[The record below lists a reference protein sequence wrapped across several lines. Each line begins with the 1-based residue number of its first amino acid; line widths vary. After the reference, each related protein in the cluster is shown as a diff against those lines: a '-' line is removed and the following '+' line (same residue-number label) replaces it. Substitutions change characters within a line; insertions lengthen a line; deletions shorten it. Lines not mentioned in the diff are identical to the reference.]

1 MLNLNVNIYCWWRDT
16 LLQSRNYD
24 VIQVVLT
31 HFCLPQ
37 MKVFMFTFWCILI
50 NVLWKDWNIPVI
62 WQLYDVTIA
71 SHINLIGVLTAAKNC
86 RAFIGLIKS
95 WNCLSIV
102 NNLVIVTSSHVSAI
116 QYDQNI
122 EHTPMIN
129 CSKFHQVRI
138 KTKKVMEG
146 GGGGGDL
153 DWETSKKLGMD
164 RVNKRRTA
172 NGCYL
177 QKKQKNL
184 SDIYFFNWQVSI
196 FVCLLIY
203 RKKKRKTNE
212 HFQDCALLSED
223 LKQWWTTARYWT
235 QRQRTLDALST
246 GKLFV

>member
-146 GGGGGDL
+146 GGGDL

-177 QKKQKNL
+177 QKTKE
-184 SDIYFFNWQVSI
+184 SFRYIFF
-196 FVCLLIY
+196 LIDKLVY
-203 RKKKRKTNE
+203 LCVFLFTGKRKERLTNI
-212 HFQDCALLSED
+212 S
-223 LKQWWTTARYWT
+223 KIARY
-235 QRQRTLDALST
+235 
-246 GKLFV
+246 